1 MRKNLFIAALAASI
15 ALPAIVVPVDVEAA
29 TYSKTF
35 KDVSQNSPYYDSI
48 HTMTEK
54 GIISGYEDGTFKP
67 NETLTRKHAA
77 ALLNRAVSVKVS
89 KNIGAPKDLPKTN
102 AYYNDLMALVNAGLL
117 DMDAK
122 GNINPNAPLTRG
134 EMAKILATA
143 FDLKGTKHPLTDVSS
158 KYSSYVAALYE
169 NDVTTGYE
177 DKTFKEKGSLTRAHY
192 AVFMYRAMG
201 LEKTGGDTA
210 QKPSTNKI
218 SMSSTEKEINEYI
231 KSSPLFKKGSIK
243 YPTAFS
249 LALKEYYGFKKVI
262 VNAEDI
268 LTGTDLKV
276 TSFGV
281 ASFDFNNDNWK
292 PVDRLLGAQII
303 YESDELKGR
312 QNVAFDY
319 TQPDSQVVVKRI
331 LNTVFGSDFD
341 TEALGHM
348 IDEKVA
354 EGLEKRNEKV
364 FDNIEHIEMG
374 KYKIRLGVDRNIE
387 RNHFWMDIKQ

>member
-1 MRKNLFIAALAASI
+1 MRKNLFVAALAASI
-15 ALPAIVVPVDVEAA
+15 ALPAIVVPVEVEAA

-77 ALLNRAVSVKVS
+77 ALLNRAVSVKAS
-89 KNIGAPKDLPKTN
+89 KNVGAPKDLPKTN
-102 AYYNDLMALVNAGLL
+102 AYYNDLMVLVNAGLL

-201 LEKTGGDTA
+201 LQKVGGDTA
-210 QKPSTNKI
+210 QKPTTPSKKI
-218 SMSSTEKEINEYI
+218 SMSSTEKEINDYI
-231 KSSPLFKKGSIK
+231 KSSKLFANGITTSSIHLNEFKGYK
-243 YPTAFS
+243 Q
-249 LALKEYYGFKKVI
+249 VI
-262 VNAEDI
+262 VNSEDI
-268 LTGTDLKV
+268 LGGTDLKV
-276 TSFGV
+276 TKLLAGIFL
-281 ASFDFNNDNWK
+281 FNQDGWK
-292 PVDRLLGAQII
+292 PVDKLSSAQVSYKSNYSKETQKI
-303 YESDELKGR
+303 S
-312 QNVAFDY
+312 FDY
-319 TQPDSQVVVKRI
+319 TLPQSQEVAKRI
-331 LNTVFGSDFD
+331 LATVFSGEID
-341 TEALGHM
+341 TFELGRI

-354 EGLEKRNEKV
+354 EGLANTDKQFR
-364 FDNIEHIEMG
+364 NIEHIEMG
-374 KYKIRLGVDRNIE
+374 NFKIRLGVDRDGE
-387 RNHFWMDIKQ
+387 ANHFWMDIKQ

>member
-1 MRKNLFIAALAASI
+1 MHKKLFIAALAASI
-15 ALPAIVVPVDVEAA
+15 ALPAIVVPVSTEAA

-35 KDVSQNSPYYDSI
+35 KDVSKSSPYYDSI

-77 ALLNRAVSVKVS
+77 ALLNRAVSVKAT
-89 KNIGAPKDLPKTN
+89 KNVDAPKDLPKTN
-102 AYYNDLMALVNAGLL
+102 AYYNDLMKLVNAGLL
-117 DMDAK
+117 DVDAK
-122 GNINPNAPLTRG
+122 GNINPNASLTRG

-143 FDLKGTKHPLTDVSS
+143 FNLKGAKHPLTDVSS
-158 KYSSYVAALYE
+158 KYNSYVAALYE

-201 LEKTGGDTA
+201 LEKAGGDIA
-210 QKPSTNKI
+210 QKPTTPSKKI
-218 SMSSTEKEINEYI
+218 TMSSTEKEINEYI
-231 KSSPLFKKGSIK
+231 KSSPLFKKGIDM
-243 YPTAFS
+243 PLS

-268 LTGTDLKV
+268 LKNTNLKV
-276 TSFGV
+276 TKFSVNAFH
-281 ASFDFNNDNWK
+281 FNNDNWK
-292 PVDRLLGAQII
+292 SVDRLLGAQVI
-303 YESDELKGR
+303 YESAPSNR
-312 QNVAFDY
+312 FQNIAFDY
-319 TQPDSQVVVKRI
+319 TQPDSQIVAKSI
-331 LNTVFGSDFD
+331 LSTVFGEDFD
-341 TEALGHM
+341 TEALGRM

-354 EGLEKRNEKV
+354 EGLEKRNQKV

-374 KYKIRLGVDRNIE
+374 KYKIRLGVDRNSE
-387 RNHFWMDIKQ
+387 RDHFWMDIEQ